1 MMASFIEL
9 TDSKH
14 SRKFLLNLE
23 EVTFIQSAE
32 NSKSK
37 TTVIHFTSSTYNAD
51 RSIEVIEGYDT
62 VKGFVIK
69 AKLLVEE
76 ENK

>member
-1 MMASFIEL
+1 MTESQH
-9 TDSKH
+9 SK
-14 SRKFLLNLE
+14 KILLNLE
-23 EVTFIQSAE
+23 EVTFIQVSE
-32 NSKSK
+32 KKEGK
-37 TTVIHFTSSTYNAD
+37 TTFIHFTSSTYNAD

-76 ENK
+76 RNK